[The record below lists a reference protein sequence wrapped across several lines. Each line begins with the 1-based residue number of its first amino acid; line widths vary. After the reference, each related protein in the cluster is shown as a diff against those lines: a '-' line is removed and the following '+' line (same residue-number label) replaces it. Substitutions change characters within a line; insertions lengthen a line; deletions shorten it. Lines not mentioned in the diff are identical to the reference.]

1 MYVFTCLYR
10 HPADPE
16 AFDRHFFAVHGP
28 LARKVVE
35 LGLRGATATK
45 LAPNPDGTAPPFYV
59 KVDITADSAEVLQ
72 AAMSTPEGQ
81 AAQADM
87 ANFAGAGVVMFSGEV
102 VDEILP
108 EARCGA

>member
-1 MYVFTCLYR
+1 MYVFTCLYK
-10 HPADPE
+10 HPDDPE
-16 AFDRHFFAVHGP
+16 AFDEHFFGVHAP

-35 LGLRGATATK
+35 LGLRGATATRI
-45 LAPNPDGTAPPFYV
+45 APNPDGTPPPFYV

-72 AAMSTPEGQ
+72 ATMSTAAGQ

-87 ANFAGAGVVMFSGEV
+87 ANFAAAGVVMFSGEV

-108 EARCGA
+108 EVRCGA

>member
-1 MYVFTCLYR
+1 MYVFTCLYH
-10 HPADPE
+10 HPEDPQ
-16 AFDRHFFAVHGP
+16 AFDDHFFAVHAP

-35 LGLRGATATK
+35 LGLRSATATK
-45 LAPNPDGTAPPFYV
+45 LDPNPDGTPPPFYV
-59 KVDITADSAEVLQ
+59 KVDIVADSAEALQ

-87 ANFAGAGVVMFSGEV
+87 ANFAGAGFVLFTGEV

-108 EARCGA
+108 EFPRGT

>member
-1 MYVFTCLYR
+1 MYVFTCLYH
-10 HPADPE
+10 HPEDPR
-16 AFDRHFFAVHGP
+16 AFDDHFFTVHAP

-35 LGLRGATATK
+35 LGLRSATATK
-45 LAPNPDGTAPPFYV
+45 LDPFPDGTPPAFYV
-59 KVDITADSAEVLQ
+59 KVDIAADSAEALQ

-87 ANFAGAGVVMFSGEV
+87 ANFAQAGFVMFTGEV

-108 EARCGA
+108 EFPRGT